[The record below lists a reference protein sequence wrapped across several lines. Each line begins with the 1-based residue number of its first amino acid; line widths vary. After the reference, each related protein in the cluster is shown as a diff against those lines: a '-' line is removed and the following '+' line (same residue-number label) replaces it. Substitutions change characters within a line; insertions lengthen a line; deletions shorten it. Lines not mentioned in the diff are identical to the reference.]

1 MGVTRATHV
10 PCVSFPNRGEDTW
23 VNEAWREREQ
33 ELLIRGFKGPFQV
46 SAAPIGSPVAA
57 PPQTAQISR
66 ESCRQRDDP

>member
-33 ELLIRGFKGPFQV
+33 ELLIRAFKGPFQV
-46 SAAPIGSPVAA
+46 SMGPIGSPVAA
-57 PPQTAQISR
+57 PA
-66 ESCRQRDDP
+66 